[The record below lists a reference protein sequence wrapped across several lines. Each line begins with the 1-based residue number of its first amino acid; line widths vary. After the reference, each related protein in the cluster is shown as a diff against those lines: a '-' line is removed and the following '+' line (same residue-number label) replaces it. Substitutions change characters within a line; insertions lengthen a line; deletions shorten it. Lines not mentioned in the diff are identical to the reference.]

1 MHFQAP
7 GFRPQAPGFRPQGS
21 GPRPQGSGPRPQAP
35 ASRPQGSGARPQ
47 APGPRGQGSGTGRY
61 VQLVVGLLVAGLSL
75 AALAQTPA
83 QPTFRAAVTHVTTDV
98 IPRDGQGRFITDLT
112 TENFTILEDGIPQ
125 KIESFALVHG
135 GRTFN
140 TIAAPAPA
148 APEGIVLPTTPRRQV
163 GDSSG
168 RVLLIFIDD
177 LHFEPEMT
185 PHVRRLLQDIVDNL
199 VHEGDLVAVV
209 SSGPSAIEVPPTYD
223 RKEVAASIT
232 RIRGSAMTAGEIFKL
247 LETSQGPGDLRQ
259 RAHVAFYTAYNI
271 LSSIERI
278 ANKRKAV
285 LYIST
290 GYDFDPFA
298 EARKGRDRIQ
308 GGRFAEPTLSITD
321 EENPFFRL
329 PAITADADLY
339 AYMRELTLSANRANA
354 TIFTLDPRGLAGI
367 VDAGQYLDQS
377 EWRTFLQ
384 KTQSSLR
391 FIAEETGGFAVVND
405 NDLVSALKRIDAET
419 SDYYI
424 LGFYSTNPDPT
435 KRVRKL
441 EVKVDRPNV
450 TVAARREYS
459 LKTAGTP
466 PAPPRPRRK

>member
-1 MHFQAP
+1 VALF
-7 GFRPQAPGFRPQGS
+7 
-21 GPRPQGSGPRPQAP
+21 
-35 ASRPQGSGARPQ
+35 
-47 APGPRGQGSGTGRY
+47 
-61 VQLVVGLLVAGLSL
+61 LVGLSL
-75 AALAQTPA
+75 VAIAQTPA

-98 IPRDGQGRFITDLT
+98 IPRDAQGRFIPDLT

-148 APEGIVLPTTPRRQV
+148 APEGIVLPTTPRRHV

-168 RVLLIFIDD
+168 RVLLIFVDD
-177 LHFEPEMT
+177 LHFEPEYT
-185 PHVRRLLQDIVDNL
+185 PHVRRLVQDVVNTLIHD
-199 VHEGDLVAVV
+199 GDLVSIV
-209 SSGPSAIEVPPTYD
+209 SSGPSSIEVEPTYD
-223 RKEVAASIT
+223 RKQIAASIS
-232 RIRGSAMTAGEIFKL
+232 RIRGTAMTATEMFRS

-259 RAHVAFYTAYNI
+259 RAQIAFYTAYNI
-271 LSSIERI
+271 LASIERV

-308 GGRFAEPTLSITD
+308 GGRFSEPTLNIID

-339 AYMRELTLSANRANA
+339 SYMRELTLSANRANA

-367 VDAGQYLDQS
+367 VDAGQNLDQT
-377 EWRTFLQ
+377 EWRTYLQ
-384 KTQSSLR
+384 KSLSSLR
-391 FIAEETGGFAVVND
+391 YMAEETGGFAVVND
-405 NDLVSALKRIDAET
+405 NDLVGALKRIDAET

-424 LGFYSTNPDPT
+424 LGFYSNNPDPT
-435 KRVRKL
+435 RRVRRL
-441 EVKVDRPNV
+441 EVKVNRPDV
-450 TVAARREYS
+450 TVAARRAYS
-459 LKTAGTP
+459 LKSAGTP
-466 PAPPRPRRK
+466 VTPPRKKPG